1 MDENGEQTWGE
12 QAFALHI
19 LCLVAKK
26 PLSSFEN
33 GEQKG
38 RASKSQILEVSI
50 LVNAFESVYFC
61 N

>member
-1 MDENGEQTWGE
+1 MGE
-12 QAFALHI
+12 QAFALYV
-19 LCLVAKK
+19 LCLVPKK

-38 RASKSQILEVSI
+38 KTSKSQILEVSI
-50 LVNAFESVYFC
+50 LVNAFKSVYFC